1 MSWQSSISALT
12 ARYGNVA
19 QKVTCLVAKTLVPG
33 IVVEL
38 VESAFDVVKSAAK
51 DQQEAALL
59 AKTRANVQDLERLG
73 ELLGHLTGDMAKVC
87 AKAETL
93 IEEDMPEK
101 VHGAV
106 LRALQEDPGL
116 MAAQRK
122 MEQVCRQMSRIEE
135 QNSRLLEG
143 MEEMGPLVGRIGG
156 VADYAEDMKQ
166 AGVNGK
172 AMAEQKQKID
182 AIYEYIFRGQP
193 DKAMAKLRE
202 LPPEVQAMPS
212 VITLEAGAQ
221 FVARES
227 VEAATLLRKASRLK
241 PNDTEL
247 GDLSRAAT
255 RISGLDTGTKP
266 DFPCLISVKR
276 FNVNDVI
283 DGFTLT

>member
-1 MSWQSSISALT
+1 MSWQSSITALT

-33 IVVEL
+33 IVVDL
-38 VESAFDVVKSAAK
+38 VESAFDVAKTAAK

-106 LRALQEDPGL
+106 LRALQEDPAL

-135 QNSRLLEG
+135 QNSHLLEG
-143 MEEMGPLVGRIGG
+143 MEEMRPLVGRIGG
-156 VADYAEDMKQ
+156 IADYAEDMKL
-166 AGVNGK
+166 AGVNGRFFVEL
-172 AMAEQKQKID
+172 MQKID
-182 AIYEYIFRGQP
+182 SLEQNIRGRQIDQAI
-193 DKAMAKLRE
+193 AKLRE
-202 LPPEVQAMPS
+202 LPREVQEMPS
-212 VITLEAGAQ
+212 VLTLEAGARV
-221 FVARES
+221 VAKES
-227 VEAATLLRKASRLK
+227 VAPATLLQKATRLK

-255 RISGLDTGTKP
+255 RMSDMGADTKT
-266 DFPCLISVKR
+266 DFPSLIPS
-276 FNVNDVI
+276 NGSI
-283 DGFTLT
+283 